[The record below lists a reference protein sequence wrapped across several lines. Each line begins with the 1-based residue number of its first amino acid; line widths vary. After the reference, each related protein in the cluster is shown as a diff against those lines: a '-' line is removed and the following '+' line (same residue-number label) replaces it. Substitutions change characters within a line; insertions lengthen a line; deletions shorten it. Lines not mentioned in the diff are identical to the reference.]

1 MSNYHGDIMNIPV
14 DDDLMN
20 YIAKTDAEVFAYKV
34 GHKDARHEAAEL
46 GDHADCVIEEL
57 RIALKMARATL
68 RCVQDGIHEPDQI
81 ENRIAEIES
90 ALKLGGN

>member
-34 GHKDARHEAAEL
+34 GHRDARHEAAEL
-46 GDHADCVIEEL
+46 GNQADCVIEEL
-57 RIALKMARATL
+57 RSTLEELWDDLNGVANIDNVLTVVRMREKIDKAL
-68 RCVQDGIHEPDQI
+68 Q
-81 ENRIAEIES
+81 
-90 ALKLGGN
+90 LGGN